1 MRAAIKSIITDARN
15 TVRDHGFFDFLVCP
29 RRRVTCVVFI
39 AVHIAG
45 AADGQRPL
53 AVQRPG
59 QAAAFTRRAAG
70 AAAHDFQRFRSFFAA
85 AGAGISHGAVLF
97 RSGRLN
103 HVANVPRMAE
113 SGNLA
118 GKGLI
123 AARLET
129 GSCLRAGLGARGL
142 FFSGPFPK
150 VMHGCIFSD
159 GFIAAFNRHVPPCII
174 RAKKVN
180 IFQTVTVKKCI
191 TANIRNGVR
200 NCDALQTPAAIK
212 CLIFN
217 LGNTFRDRDLCQ
229 IGAFG
234 KCISANT
241 GDALRDRDLRQIG
254 TSGKCIIANT
264 GDALRDS
271 KRRVRP
277 ARGIGHNHFLIFA
290 VYDAAHGA
298 VIRVFLRNGNV
309 CQAGTPGKSTF
320 DKERFTR
327 DLDVGQGGAAGKSA
341 DDCLNTVRECHS
353 CQCGAIFKCTVHA
366 GHAARNRDT
375 GQGSAS
381 RKSIFSDF
389 CNTVRNRHIF
399 QIVTAAKSKTSNARN
414 AVINHNRLDVLS
426 RPRCII

>member
-29 RRRVTCVVFI
+29 RRRVTCAVFI
-39 AVHIAG
+39 VFHIAG

-59 QAAAFTRRAAG
+59 QAAAFTLRAAG

-85 AGAGISHGAVLF
+85 AGAGISHGAVLSLGGGLRHF
-97 RSGRLN
+97 
-103 HVANVPRMAE
+103 AFVPAMAE

-129 GSCLRAGLGARGL
+129 GSCLRAGLGAGWL
-142 FFSGPFPK
+142 FLSGPFTK

-159 GFIAAFNRHVPPCII
+159 GFIAAFNRHFLPCIF

-200 NCDALQTPAAIK
+200 NCDALQTLAAMK

-229 IGAFG
+229 IG
-234 KCISANT
+234 
-241 GDALRDRDLRQIG
+241 
-254 TSGKCIIANT
+254 TSGKSIIANT
-264 GDALRDS
+264 GDALRDGDLRQIGAFIKCTATNAGHALRDRNLRQIGTS
-271 KRRVRP
+271 GKSIIANTGDALRDGKRRVRP

-298 VIRVFLRNGNV
+298 VIRVFLCNGNV

-320 DKERFTR
+320 DKGHIMRE
-327 DLDVGQGGAAGKSA
+327 LDVGQGGAAGKSA
-341 DDCLNTVRECHS
+341 DDFLNTVRECHS

-381 RKSIFSDF
+381 GKSIFSDF
-389 CNTVRNRHIF
+389 CNTVRNRHI
-399 QIVTAAKSKTSNARN
+399 
-414 AVINHNRLDVLS
+414 
-426 RPRCII
+426 C

>member
-1 MRAAIKSIITDARN
+1 
-15 TVRDHGFFDFLVCP
+15 
-29 RRRVTCVVFI
+29 
-39 AVHIAG
+39 
-45 AADGQRPL
+45 
-53 AVQRPG
+53 
-59 QAAAFTRRAAG
+59 
-70 AAAHDFQRFRSFFAA
+70 
-85 AGAGISHGAVLF
+85 
-97 RSGRLN
+97 
-103 HVANVPRMAE
+103 MAE

-118 GKGLI
+118 GKGLAAI
-123 AARLET
+123 RFGTGARL
-129 GSCLRAGLGARGL
+129 RASLGAGRL
-142 FFSGPFPK
+142 FFSCPFTE
-150 VMHGCIFSD
+150 VMNGCIFGD
-159 GFIAAFNRHVPPCII
+159 GFIFAFNRHFLPCIF

-191 TANIRNGVR
+191 IANIRNGVR
-200 NCDALQTPAAIK
+200 NCDALQTLAAIK

-217 LGNTFRDRDLCQ
+217 LGNAFRDRDLCQ

-234 KCISANT
+234 KCIIANTGDTLRDRDLRQIGTSGKSIIANT
-241 GDALRDRDLRQIG
+241 GDALRDRDLRQID
-254 TSGKCIIANT
+254 TSGKSIIANT

-298 VIRVFLRNGNV
+298 VIRVFLCNGNV

-320 DKERFTR
+320 DKGHITR
-327 DLDVGQGGAAGKSA
+327 ELDVGQGGAAGKSA
-341 DDCLNTVRECHS
+341 DDFLNTVRECHS

-381 RKSIFSDF
+381 GKSIFTDF
-389 CNTVRNRHIF
+389 CNTVRNRHIC
-399 QIVTAAKSKTSNARN
+399 QIMTAVKSKPSNARN
-414 AVINHNRLDVLS
+414 AVIDHNRLDVLS